1 MEAAGYPG
9 TAAGCP
15 SAKTK
20 TKMDYAV
27 EVECDEADTRHYMHP
42 WCIEENEGKCASIP
56 TMLSGEKKANIPN
69 MFKVAATKFAD
80 KNCMGTRPIS
90 YCKIEGKKQFW
101 KKGPPQWA
109 KYSEVYQDVEN
120 GAKGLVGLA
129 GIKEL
134 RKEKKAIAAILADT
148 SAEWQTSAQVCFKV
162 GLPVTTV
169 YTTLGHEAMI
179 HGLNETEAAVL
190 FLDWGQYAILRDPV
204 LSKCINLKHIVL
216 IGQCFVPLESN
227 EAIQQFPTG
236 AECGALAIGSTVVTT
251 LPALIDTGKESDV
264 SLDEFDPDI
273 DDLAFIMYTSGS
285 TGLPKGV
292 MLRHSNFVALIAGV
306 LAQGTLNPS
315 AEDVFC
321 AFLPLA
327 HILELMIETT
337 CLVSGSSIGYA
348 HARTVT
354 PTSPYVEKSDPG
366 SADLSTYCPTVL
378 VCVPAVLEVIKSG
391 LNANLSA
398 LPGFKGSLVR
408 TAVQQAQGLPSQEGA
423 VAKFIVSL
431 GLGKVLVGKVKQ
443 QMGLQNLRLIGSGGA
458 PLASQTQDYIAH
470 VLAPVAQGYGA
481 TETTGCATMQECLP
495 SNGRK
500 ADASCGCVGAIQPAC
515 EVKLLSVPEM
525 GYVVDNDPP
534 RGEVLI
540 AGNAVSHEGYYKMEE
555 KSAEDF
561 PVHKDGKKWFHTGD
575 IGEMTKAGTLKI
587 IDRKKDLIKLNGGE
601 YVSLGKVEATLKEVQ
616 GIGAVVVF
624 AQSDRNECVCI
635 VSQPERGWN
644 AVGGKPEEEALVKDI
659 AATLKICGLA
669 GFEIPR
675 KVKVTDEIWTPES
688 GLVTASLKLQRNP
701 LREHYN
707 KPGDLLE
714 QMGYRFPTN

>member
-1 MEAAGYPG
+1 MPA
-9 TAAGCP
+9 
-15 SAKTK
+15 
-20 TKMDYAV
+20 
-27 EVECDEADTRHYMHP
+27 
-42 WCIEENEGKCASIP
+42 
-56 TMLSGEKKANIPN
+56 MLEGEKKANIPN

-80 KNCMGTRPIS
+80 KNCMGTRSIE
-90 YCKIEGKKQFW
+90 YCKVEGKKQFW
-101 KKGPPQWA
+101 KKGPPQWT
-109 KYSEVYQDVEN
+109 KYSEVYQNVQH

-134 RKEKKAIAAILADT
+134 RKDKKAIAAILADT
-148 SAEWQTSAQVCFKV
+148 SAEWQTSAQACFKV

-179 HGLNETEAAVL
+179 HGLNETESAVL
-190 FLDWGQYAILRDPV
+190 FLDWGQYGILKDPV
-204 LSKCINLKHIVL
+204 LSKCPNLKHIVL
-216 IGQCFVPLESN
+216 IGKCFVPLDSN
-227 EAIQQFPTG
+227 EAIKHFPTTADCAG
-236 AECGALAIGSTVVTT
+236 LAIGSTTVTT
-251 LPALIDTGKESDV
+251 FPALIDAGKESDV
-264 SLDEFDPDI
+264 NLEEFDPDI

-292 MLRHSNFVALIAGV
+292 MLRHSNFVALIASV
-306 LAQGTLNPS
+306 LAQGTLNPTTS
-315 AEDVFC
+315 DVFC

-327 HILELMIETT
+327 HILELMVETT
-337 CLVSGSSIGYA
+337 CLVSGSGIGYA

-354 PTSPYVEKSDPG
+354 AASPYVEKTDPG
-366 SADLSTYCPTVL
+366 SADLTTYGPTIL
-378 VCVPAVLEVIKSG
+378 VCVPAILETIKNG
-391 LNANLSA
+391 LNTNLSA
-398 LPGFKGSLVR
+398 IPGFKGSLVR
-408 TAVQQAQGLPSQEGA
+408 TAVQKAQGLPSEEGA
-423 VAKFIVSL
+423 VAGFMVSL
-431 GLGKVLVGKVKQ
+431 GIGNMLIGKIKT
-443 QMGLQNLRLIGSGGA
+443 QMGLQNLRIIGSGGA
-458 PLASQTQDYIAH
+458 PLASQTQDFIAH

-500 ADASCGCVGAIQPAC
+500 ADGSCGCVGAIQPAC

-540 AGNAVSHEGYYKMEE
+540 AGNAVSCDGYYKMET

-575 IGEMTKAGTLKI
+575 VGEMTKAGTLKI
-587 IDRKKDLIKLNGGE
+587 IDRKKDLIKLSSGE
-601 YVSLGKVEATLKEVQ
+601 YVSLGKVEATLKEVH

-624 AQSDRNECVCI
+624 AQSDKNECVCI
-635 VSQPERGWN
+635 VSQPERGWA

-659 AATLKICGLA
+659 AATLKTCGLA
-669 GFEIPR
+669 AFEIPR

-714 QMGYRFPTN
+714 QMGYRFPTA